1 MQSLSFQCMSSSVGL
16 PFPVYRLFASEWTRS
31 LMCPYVNCSL
41 SPLQFIILYVKP
53 SFPAC
58 SFVLVGLNNN
68 NNHYSV
74 YGAIVMTRVIARVHL
89 VHLMNADRA
98 LGGRQPSDQASQLGL

>member
-1 MQSLSFQCMSSSVGL
+1 M
-16 PFPVYRLFASEWTRS
+16 
-31 LMCPYVNCSL
+31 
-41 SPLQFIILYVKP
+41 QFIILYVKP

-98 LGGRQPSDQASQLGL
+98 PGGRQPSDEASQLGL

>member
-1 MQSLSFQCMSSSVGL
+1 M
-16 PFPVYRLFASEWTRS
+16 
-31 LMCPYVNCSL
+31 
-41 SPLQFIILYVKP
+41 
-53 SFPAC
+53 
-58 SFVLVGLNNN
+58 LVGLNNN

-98 LGGRQPSDQASQLGL
+98 PGGRQPSDEASQLGL